1 MVAGVRFVISEEE
14 DLASGSGTVLDHSD
28 LLCGRIFIE
37 VKKDSQKASDID
49 VRKGSESAPLASLI
63 RAYIPSPDPLLQY
76 ASQDNRIS
84 QKFLVKEEK
93 HVLQQDTLL
102 VYNH

>member
-14 DLASGSGTVLDHSD
+14 DLAFGSGTVLDHSD

-63 RAYIPSPDPLLQY
+63 RALYTFTRPTPTTCLS
-76 ASQDNRIS
+76 R
-84 QKFLVKEEK
+84 
-93 HVLQQDTLL
+93 
-102 VYNH
+102 